1 VRTVRAAACR
11 AANAM
16 AAVSVDPPP
25 VAPSPAEV
33 AAVGV
38 GDELP
43 EGYDQ
48 MMPTV
53 EPSRRRRAGVLLH
66 PTSLRGPHGI
76 GDLGDEALA
85 FLHWLRDAGC
95 TLWQVRRLVPRTLL
109 PRFTDCLI
117 LLASHAAIRALLS
130 ELFFEV
136 SY

>member
-1 VRTVRAAACR
+1 
-11 AANAM
+11 M
-16 AAVSVDPPP
+16 AAVSLDPPT
-25 VAPSPAEV
+25 VAPDPAEV

-38 GDELP
+38 GEELP

-85 FLHWLRDAGC
+85 FLHWLHDAGC
-95 TLWQVRRLVPRTLL
+95 TLWQVR
-109 PRFTDCLI
+109 
-117 LLASHAAIRALLS
+117 
-130 ELFFEV
+130 
-136 SY
+136 